1 MENKREKT
9 TCIFHITGGNNQ
21 IMPNAT
27 ESVQN
32 FYGDR
37 FGGVALKTGHSVGSG
52 TKVHSSEGEEPD
64 DEEPDSLMIAEGEL
78 RIYYQDGALLKAI
91 IARIGNCK
99 DASDLANLVVN
110 DMMEHTILN
119 DGIVVKTHFIDALR
133 VFIRFTKGSSTSN
146 IRQHIRRQI
155 VEGHQRGKEMSDSI
169 RGR

>member
-1 MENKREKT
+1 
-9 TCIFHITGGNNQ
+9 
-21 IMPNAT
+21 MPNAT

-32 FYGDR
+32 FYGDG

-52 TKVHSSEGEEPD
+52 TKVHSSEGEESD

-91 IARIGNCK
+91 IVRIGNCK

-146 IRQHIRRQI
+146 IRQHIRKQI

>member
-1 MENKREKT
+1 
-9 TCIFHITGGNNQ
+9 
-21 IMPNAT
+21 MPNAT

-32 FYGDR
+32 FYGDG

-64 DEEPDSLMIAEGEL
+64 DEEPDSLLIAEGEL
-78 RIYYQDGALLKAI
+78 RIYYQDGALLEAI
-91 IARIGNCK
+91 IVRIGNCK

-119 DGIVVKTHFIDALR
+119 DGIVVKAHFIDALR

>member
-1 MENKREKT
+1 
-9 TCIFHITGGNNQ
+9 
-21 IMPNAT
+21 MPNAT

-32 FYGDR
+32 FYGDG

-52 TKVHSSEGEEPD
+52 TKVHSSEGEESD

-91 IARIGNCK
+91 IVRIGNCK